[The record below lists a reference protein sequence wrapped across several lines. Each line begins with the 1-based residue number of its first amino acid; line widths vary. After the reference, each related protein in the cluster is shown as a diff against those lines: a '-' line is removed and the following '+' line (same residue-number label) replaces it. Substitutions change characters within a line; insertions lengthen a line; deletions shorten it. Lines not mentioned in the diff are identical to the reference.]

1 MFDYNCFGEHSVVE
15 SDRTVPAGTWVVGVR
30 FRRVDRGG
38 AATLLVDGAESGALQ
53 LPVIMRIIS
62 SLGSSV
68 GRDHGSRVD
77 TRYNGPFPFAGRLDR
92 LDVQLVSERTADT
105 AAAEA
110 RAIMSRQ

>member
-1 MFDYNCFGEHSVVE
+1 MLDYNFFGEHSVVE
-15 SDRTVPAGTWVVGVR
+15 SDRTVPTGTSVVGVR

-38 AATLLVDGAESGALQ
+38 TATLLVDGAESGALQ

-62 SLGSSV
+62 SLARRT
-68 GRDHGSRVD
+68 GRDHDWPVS
-77 TRYNGPFPFAGRLDR
+77 TRYDGPFQLAGRLDR